1 MAEEKKGQSIEK
13 WDEVKGSQAPEE
25 VIPEPANIPEDI
37 KGDRDLGEQMRNTED
52 MLEQNDSCID
62 GIINNLPEETVA
74 EKEAKTSV
82 REQLKGIT
90 PAEIDEARRVRSLC
104 PDRELC

>member
-25 VIPEPANIPEDI
+25 VIPEPANVPEDI
-37 KGDRDLGEQMRNTED
+37 KGDRDFGEQMRNTED

-62 GIINNLPEETVA
+62 GIINNLPEPEEPHDKKSVI
-74 EKEAKTSV
+74 KKLKDCAKSV
-82 REQLKGIT
+82 EEESERLPKMHCPVLERE
-90 PAEIDEARRVRSLC
+90 
-104 PDRELC
+104 